1 MKNQTLTNN
10 STLEQEA
17 EPAFSNPALS
27 AEERTKDLL
36 SRMTLEEKA
45 AQMVGVWNELATTL
59 VDEKGNDIF
68 IHNSQI
74 QNILTEGVKVLC
86 EVFETPNGLRA
97 KNVRIVTLAE
107 LPERVSEES

>member
-1 MKNQTLTNN
+1 MSEKI
-10 STLEQEA
+10 E
-17 EPAFSNPALS
+17 
-27 AEERTKDLL
+27 DLK
-36 SRMTLEEKA
+36 TCIIKWFD
-45 AQMVGVWNELATTL
+45 GIKGYGFL